1 MDGLETAIS
10 ILLNE
15 AMKVERSRALG
26 AEPWQR
32 SEQRLGYANGYKPKS
47 LSTRIGKL
55 SLQVP
60 KVRGDV
66 AFYPSS
72 PPTAAPPTCRPRPA
86 ARNPGGKELVNYP
99 WHKGMWFERLVGYAL
114 VQCGADDVQTQLKTA
129 WSQVIREK
137 IQAT

>member
-1 MDGLETAIS
+1 MTHQDNNTAIGQMLEAVITQGMDGLETAIS

-47 LSTRIGKL
+47 LNTRIGKL

-60 KVRGDV
+60 QVRCSFGKTE
-66 AFYPSS
+66 
-72 PPTAAPPTCRPRPA
+72 TA
-86 ARNPGGKELVNYP
+86 
-99 WHKGMWFERLVGYAL
+99 
-114 VQCGADDVQTQLKTA
+114 
-129 WSQVIREK
+129 
-137 IQAT
+137 